1 MSGEI
6 RRAMMARKII
16 TGCVLLVLFVVSGC
30 SQATA
35 TNSESSA
42 ANISGINHV
51 AGQTVNSYSING
63 YGGTLTGNSCC
74 IMIPDKWRPGLKAHI
89 KWEVDPQTTQSFPGY
104 QNREKFNAW
113 KKALEGSFQQYSA
126 DIDIPKYSQACGLT
140 IHFLPCNQVKVT
152 TSCSG
157 YSQPDYPIKEPLNMK
172 EPASCPVK

>member
-51 AGQTVNSYSING
+51 AGQTVNSFSING

-89 KWEVDPQTTQSFPGY
+89 EWELDPNPNVILPPLGTDEFRTAYARHKAKY
-104 QNREKFNAW
+104 QQH
-113 KKALEGSFQQYSA
+113 ST
-126 DIDIPKYSQACGLT
+126 DVDIPKYSQACGLT
-140 IHFLPCNQVKVT
+140 IHFLPCNQLKVT

-157 YSQPDYPIKEPLNMK
+157 YGQPDYPVKEPLNMK